1 MKRLIAL
8 FLAFA
13 SIFSMTSMIVWAE
26 EEATV
31 EANTGTPTIESTN
44 DLGDMVADAINKEHQ
59 AGQNAAYETAYSI
72 YDVEIAENAATVSYA
87 TLEDAELVVA
97 IYTDDGKQMITSVS
111 ETVTADADEVI
122 LTFETPLPDTFFVKA
137 YLLDTYDYSPLATAF
152 ETPMYTAAMQELL
165 ASEASDFADKNVL
178 QMDER
183 EDTNFAVYNDDVY
196 CIPYVEGINTVASI
210 DDDNHIYVIENA
222 DTNFTTLS
230 PGTIIAYSY
239 GEDEIIITRVAEI
252 AEDGTTVTIT
262 GSPVSME
269 EVFSHV
275 KIQQQGSNGDLEV
288 NDVDPDDGI
297 SMVQPDETVSPAT
310 RAKVNNIPV
319 KLEIEAEFESKFSDN
334 VTGKV
339 SVSGSLDM
347 DLDVTFEYYGI
358 GPVYFLDLYVD
369 VESTVSVEVSG
380 ELDVT
385 LTKLPSFGF
394 SPMIGLYIG
403 FDPEVQIKVSAKIQL
418 DMVMT
423 FGVGAKSYSGILL
436 YKGRGIEMKDAD
448 SYMEGKVFFGVNL
461 KPYVAAVHK
470 KILRLELTAPVGI
483 EITGRMTG
491 LNHDTR
497 KTPATRHTCNDCLD
511 ISIDVVASAK
521 VVFELFNC
529 KNLSLKVTVAEGKIH
544 IADMYWSFDHEELK
558 TGACPHLDYRQ
569 TFEVITTGD
578 VRIEGAEIKTSAGD
592 VLGTTDKNG
601 ILTAYLEKGTYT
613 FTTFID
619 KEPIVVTKKVDTSYK
634 HVLTNDP
641 EIKKAYEHRAQLMVQ
656 PAAIKNHTPR
666 AEGTSGGTE
675 WILYMS
681 GQLIIKGE
689 GGMGG
694 YSYSD
699 PAPWYSYRDYI
710 TSIVVEDG
718 VTSVGSYA
726 FYDLPNVSQIILSTT
741 AVTLGKNAICNL
753 PNLQRLQVP
762 VDYTFEQ
769 APLSSCPSLH
779 TIHYNQGKTGVM
791 RERTGYTSETI
802 YCGNALEYAVKNSLK
817 SVIMDEGVLKIASY
831 AFYDCTKL
839 TEVYFPV
846 SYETVLSDYAFYNCQ
861 AITKIDLPFT
871 LTYLGKYAFYN
882 CENLLY
888 IKLPITVTSIG
899 AYCFQN
905 CKAMTSLTIPD
916 SVTFLGGGI
925 LYGSGVTDITLP
937 IDYYFAY
944 RNQPFTGC
952 GNVETVHYTYGKTG
966 VMPDRN
972 HTTNDDKNY
981 EYTLEYI
988 ARDSLQTVTFDS
1000 QITKIGNYGFYQC
1013 AALTSVTLPEK
1024 LTTIGSYAFYG
1035 IGLQSID
1042 LQNTEIIG
1050 EYAFGESKLT
1060 SVRLGEKVT
1069 SVGSYA
1075 YYKCTGL
1082 VSVNIPD
1089 HLGGKVGNRAFCGCT
1104 NIKTVTVPVD
1114 LFVSQENAYIED
1126 WYSPFYG
1133 CSNIETIHYTPG
1145 LTGQLTDRQTSDR
1158 ENNYYGFSLEYAC
1171 KDSLKQVRFNEG
1183 ITHIGN
1189 YAFYN
1194 CTNLETVVLPES
1206 LESIGNY
1213 AFYNTGVKT
1222 VDLKQTAN
1230 IGEEA
1235 FANSQL
1241 TIISL
1246 PDTLESVGA
1255 YAFNNCTNL
1264 VSVKIP
1270 NHMGSKVANRAFAG
1284 CTGLRTVT
1292 VPVDLFVSQENMY
1305 IIDWYSPFYGCSG
1318 IETIHYTPGLTGK
1331 MIDRQTSDRE
1341 NNYYGF
1347 SLEYSCKDSLKQVRF
1362 NEGITHIGNYAF
1374 YECTNLETVV
1384 LPETLESIGIY
1395 AFYNTG
1401 VKTVDLKQTATIG
1414 EEAFANSQI
1423 AKLDLPDTLE
1433 SIGAYAFNNCTNLVS
1448 VKIPNHMGSKVANR
1462 AFAGCTGLRTVTVP
1476 VDLFVSQENMYIIDW
1491 YSPFYGCSNIETIYY
1506 TPGLTG
1512 KMIDRQTSNRENNYY
1527 GFSLEY
1533 ACRNSLKTV
1542 HFAKGITRVGA
1553 YAFYDCTALTQI
1565 YFAGDAPGFG
1575 NYAFYNVTATVY
1587 YPAGNSS
1594 WTSAVMQNYG
1604 GTITWSANSNI
1615 AVTGVAQ
1622 SGGTSGSNGVDVP
1635 NSTRAIHGGSYS
1647 TDLTE
1652 TASVTTAIFE
1662 NLAPGK
1668 EYVLLA
1674 VANMEAENF
1683 LSADNLLYIQQAAAG
1698 EDGTL
1703 TFAFIMRDAGVDGV
1717 SYIMACGP
1725 SNKDLK
1731 DAQIVFPEMY
1741 AGESVQVVDPV
1752 VTYDGQILKEE
1763 LDYVLLGEVDYTQAG
1778 TYICYVR
1785 GVREYT
1791 GWVACTYV
1799 VGETCAHTYSYTDNG
1814 DGTHTGTCTCG
1825 HTVIGEHSYEAV
1837 SAAGAGSACT
1847 ECGHTVFAWAGM
1859 AVSLESSLQAS
1870 FVVQT
1875 SKLPAEG
1882 YYAVVEKEV
1891 FDKTSGEISVETTR
1905 FEAAD
1910 FVNYNTA
1917 GTMKKIVFSGV
1928 AAKQMTDRFT
1938 VTIYNA
1944 DGEQISASYTRTI
1957 EEYILGLLTG
1967 TSTKAAMKVVCV
1979 DFLNYGAAAQDK
1991 FGYRT
1996 TELANRG
2003 LTDDMKAL
2011 ATADS
2016 AVAGVTDAR
2025 VKGALLAGT
2034 AVAAEFEIIPS
2045 TVYQTS
2051 KIANVVKAEVSYV
2064 NFKGVTVSYEVAA
2077 ADFANYN
2084 TNGTMKKIEIK
2095 GTAVADGASPI
2106 TVKLID
2112 ANGNVVDE
2120 TVECV
2125 NYYCARMA
2133 ADHEV
2138 FNKLLKV
2145 IYSAKVAFA

>member
-791 RERTGYTSETI
+791 RERTGYTSETT

-888 IKLPITVTSIG
+888 IKLPISVTSIG

-988 ARDSLQTVTFDS
+988 ARDSLQTV
-1000 QITKIGNYGFYQC
+1000 
-1013 AALTSVTLPEK
+1013 
-1024 LTTIGSYAFYG
+1024 TTIGSYAFYG

-1246 PDTLESVGA
+1246 PDTLESV
-1255 YAFNNCTNL
+1255 
-1264 VSVKIP
+1264 
-1270 NHMGSKVANRAFAG
+1270 
-1284 CTGLRTVT
+1284 
-1292 VPVDLFVSQENMY
+1292 
-1305 IIDWYSPFYGCSG
+1305 
-1318 IETIHYTPGLTGK
+1318 
-1331 MIDRQTSDRE
+1331 
-1341 NNYYGF
+1341 
-1347 SLEYSCKDSLKQVRF
+1347 
-1362 NEGITHIGNYAF
+1362 
-1374 YECTNLETVV
+1374 
-1384 LPETLESIGIY
+1384 
-1395 AFYNTG
+1395 
-1401 VKTVDLKQTATIG
+1401 
-1414 EEAFANSQI
+1414 
-1423 AKLDLPDTLE
+1423 
-1433 SIGAYAFNNCTNLVS
+1433 GAYAFNNCTNLVS